1 MSKWLY
7 RLETEPEGMCAQI
20 LRNKYLQSKTI
31 AQVTMRPT
39 DSPFWKGL
47 MRTKDLFFHRVKFLV
62 GNGMSTRLWEDTW
75 LGEAPLAL
83 QYPTLYNIVQR
94 KEEYVGTIF
103 QTIPLN
109 IQFRRALIGERW
121 TAWMHLVR
129 RLIDVQLSDQPD
141 SPQWKLAKNGVFT
154 VKSFYLDLIN
164 FGPISRSLHIWR
176 IKVPLCIIFL
186 CGLSASK

>member
-1 MSKWLY
+1 
-7 RLETEPEGMCAQI
+7 
-20 LRNKYLQSKTI
+20 
-31 AQVTMRPT
+31 
-39 DSPFWKGL
+39 
-47 MRTKDLFFHRVKFLV
+47 MRTKDLFFRRVKFLV
-62 GNGMSTRLWEDTW
+62 GNGMSTRFWEDTW